1 MTTEQ
6 IWIGIGLFGQL
17 LFSCRF
23 ILQWIAS
30 EKQKKSIIP
39 LAFWYFSIAG
49 SLTLLT
55 YAIYRTDPVFI
66 LGQSMGLFI
75 YVRNLILIYRDKI
88 TASPPAGNLPL

>member
-30 EKQKKSIIP
+30 EKLKKSVIP

-49 SLTLLT
+49 SLTLLA
-55 YAIYRTDPVFI
+55 YAIYRIDPVFI
-66 LGQSMGLFI
+66 LGQSVGLVI
-75 YVRNLILIYRDKI
+75 YMRNLILIYREKVHGTQTENI
-88 TASPPAGNLPL
+88 LQ

>member
-6 IWIGIGLFGQL
+6 IWIGIGLMGQL

-23 ILQWIAS
+23 VLQWIAS
-30 EKQKKSIIP
+30 EKMKKSVIP

-49 SLTLLT
+49 SLTLLA
-55 YAIYRTDPVFI
+55 YSIYRTDPVFI

-75 YVRNLILIYRDKI
+75 YVRNLILIYREKI
-88 TASPPAGNLPL
+88 NSMQAGNIAP

>member
-6 IWIGIGLFGQL
+6 IWIGIGLFGQI

-30 EKQKKSIIP
+30 EKLKKSVIP

-49 SLTLLT
+49 SLTLLA

-66 LGQSMGLFI
+66 LGQSVGLVI
-75 YVRNLILIYRDKI
+75 YMRNLILIYREKI
-88 TASPPAGNLPL
+88 NTAQIAP

>member
-30 EKQKKSIIP
+30 EKLKRSVIP

-49 SLTLLT
+49 SLTLLS

-66 LGQSMGLFI
+66 LGQSMGFLI
-75 YVRNLILIYRDKI
+75 YMRNLILIYREKI
-88 TASPPAGNLPL
+88 HGTRAENLLQ

>member
-6 IWIGIGLFGQL
+6 IWISIGLLGQI

-30 EKQKKSIIP
+30 EKSKKSVIP

-49 SLTLLT
+49 SMTLLA
-55 YAIYRTDPVFI
+55 YSIYRTDPVFI
-66 LGQSMGLFI
+66 LGQSLGLII
-75 YVRNLILIYRDKI
+75 YVRNLILISREKI
-88 TASPPAGNLPL
+88 NSTQAGNIAP

>member
-6 IWIGIGLFGQL
+6 IWIGIGLVGQL

-23 ILQWIAS
+23 VLQWIAS
-30 EKQKKSIIP
+30 EKMKKSVIP

-49 SLTLLT
+49 SLTLLA
-55 YAIYRTDPVFI
+55 YSIYRTDPVFI

-75 YVRNLILIYRDKI
+75 YVRNLILIYREKI
-88 TASPPAGNLPL
+88 NSMQAGNIAP

>member
-30 EKQKKSIIP
+30 EKQKKSVIP

-49 SLTLLT
+49 SLTLLA

-66 LGQSMGLFI
+66 LGQSMGFVI
-75 YVRNLILIYRDKI
+75 YMRNLILIYREKI
-88 TASPPAGNLPL
+88 HGTHAGNILP

>member
-6 IWIGIGLFGQL
+6 IWIGIGLFGQI

-30 EKQKKSIIP
+30 EKLKKSVIP

-49 SLTLLT
+49 SLTLLAH
-55 YAIYRTDPVFI
+55 AIYRTDPVFI
-66 LGQSMGLFI
+66 LGQSVGLVI
-75 YVRNLILIYRDKI
+75 YMRNLILIYREKI
-88 TASPPAGNLPL
+88 NTAQTAP

>member
-6 IWIGIGLFGQL
+6 IWISIGLLGQF

-30 EKQKKSIIP
+30 EKLKKSVIP

-49 SLTLLT
+49 SLTLLA
-55 YAIYRTDPVFI
+55 YSIYRTDPVFI
-66 LGQSMGLFI
+66 LGQSLGLII
-75 YVRNLILIYRDKI
+75 YVRNLILIFRDNS
-88 TASPPAGNLPL
+88 TQAGNITP